1 MAAKHVVSVSTGSST
16 RDKRVETILLGEL
29 IVLERR
35 GTDGDLKKAAAM
47 LKRLDGKVDALGLG
61 GVVLFIQAANKRY
74 YLREAVALAKNAP
87 NTPTVCGAGL
97 KATLERKVI
106 YELNDLLNWK
116 TKKVLMVS
124 GLENFG
130 MAEALS
136 DLGADISF
144 ADIVFFLGL
153 PIPLKSLATVDKVAR
168 LICPPLTQLPIN
180 WVYPMGEKQEKTKSD
195 WRKKYFDDADVITG
209 DFHLIRRYLPEDLK
223 GKIILTQ
230 TTTETDVAMLKA
242 RGLKTL
248 ITTTP
253 RFDGRSLGSN
263 VIEAAFVA
271 ISGRHPLSDN
281 DYEELI
287 AESGIKPDVLELN

>member
-1 MAAKHVVSVSTGSST
+1 MATKHVVSVSTGSSM
-16 RDKRVETILLGEL
+16 RDKRVEVELLGQSVL
-29 IVLERR
+29 IERL
-35 GTDGDLKKAAAM
+35 GTDGDLKKAAVM
-47 LKRLDGKVDALGLG
+47 LRDLDGKVDALGLG
-61 GVVLFIQAANKRY
+61 GVVLFIQAGGKRY

-87 NTPTVCGAGL
+87 NTATVCGAGL
-97 KATLERKVI
+97 KATLERKVV
-106 YELNDLLNWK
+106 YELNDLLDWK

-124 GLENFG
+124 GVENFG
-130 MAEALS
+130 MAETLS

-153 PIPLKSLATVDKVAR
+153 PIPLKSLATVNRVAR

-180 WVYPMGEKQEKTKSD
+180 WVYPMGEKQEETKSD
-195 WRKKYFDDADVITG
+195 WRKKYFDEADVITG
-209 DFHLIRRYLPEDLK
+209 DFHLIRRYLPQHLT

-230 TTTETDVAMLKA
+230 TTTEADVAMLKA

-271 ISGRHPLSDN
+271 VSGRHPLSDS

-287 AESGIKPDVLELN
+287 AKSGIKPDVLSLN